1 MLDRSMEA
9 FMAKNP
15 FDDVPTGSRRMNPF
29 GDEEPEGSAEE
40 AIGRI
45 EHAARSVRRLKQQLG
60 AEGLTLSATR
70 ELIDEVS
77 KALDASARAL
87 RDLYRRSG

>member
-1 MLDRSMEA
+1 VSDR
-9 FMAKNP
+9 
-15 FDDVPTGSRRMNPF
+15 FDEVPRPKRVNPF
-29 GDEEPEGSAEE
+29 GEEPETTNFEDSV
-40 AIGRI
+40 GRI

-77 KALDASARAL
+77 KALDAAASAL
-87 RDLYRRSG
+87 RDLSSR

>member
-1 MLDRSMEA
+1 MGR
-9 FMAKNP
+9 
-15 FDDVPTGSRRMNPF
+15 NPF
-29 GDEEPEGSAEE
+29 GDEPASSRRRNPFGDEDTTVNMDES
-40 AIGRI
+40 INRI

-77 KALDASARAL
+77 QALEAAARAL
-87 RDLYRRSG
+87 RDLHGRAPS

>member
-1 MLDRSMEA
+1 
-9 FMAKNP
+9 MAPNP
-15 FDDVPTGSRRMNPF
+15 FADDPSRPQRRNPF
-29 GDEEPEGSAEE
+29 GEEPDTSTTEE

-45 EHAARSVRRLKQQLG
+45 EHAARTVRRLKTQLG

-77 KALDASARAL
+77 RALDSTAKAL
-87 RDLYRRSG
+87 RDLTGER